1 MGAPS
6 GFFVIRQNLQME
18 IGKTYDLSFRVKGS
32 KVANAVYRLGWRGYK
47 KTGEDR
53 LIRGERGAVR
63 RERNEIIDTEI
74 RSHDFRPSGNWSYVS
89 KDFKIEFKKERE
101 LNKEKLTSEGI
112 LEISF
117 ELAAPDGFLY
127 LDDVKLVP
135 QG

>member
-1 MGAPS
+1 
-6 GFFVIRQNLQME
+6 ME
-18 IGKTYDLSFRVKGS
+18 IGQTYKLSFRVKGG

-47 KTGEDR
+47 KLGEDR

-63 RERNEIIDTEI
+63 REKNELIDTEI
-74 RSHDFRPSGNWSYVS
+74 QFADFRPSGNWSDVS
-89 KDFKIEFKKERE
+89 KDFNIEFKKERD

-127 LDDVKLVP
+127 LDDLKLVP